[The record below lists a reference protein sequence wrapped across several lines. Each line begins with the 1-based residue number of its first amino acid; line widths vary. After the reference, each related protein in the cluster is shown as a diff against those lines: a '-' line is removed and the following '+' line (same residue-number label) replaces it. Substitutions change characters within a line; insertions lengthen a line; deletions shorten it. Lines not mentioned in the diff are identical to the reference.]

1 MMKRKKLFV
10 IAAVMAIVLSGSLLA
25 GAKKTDAGGYSY
37 LDKEGN
43 IDLPAY
49 FSTEGAEIQLQEQ
62 CMDFVMSGEEATVT
76 FNKPLLGGGFTLAFA
91 GVEGNTLEQI
101 QIELTDMENPEEKA
115 VFCAYAMSDI
125 SSIVKIDNTNRPV
138 MINGSFFVENA
149 FDFYIRYDA
158 EAKQFTD
165 GTSYYLPII
174 ESLDGDIFSGFS
186 SEKVNLTIRLYG
198 ESGSVF
204 RLKEIS
210 RQRLGTSFIKDTE
223 SPTIAIVNSMSKA
236 ELNSTITLP
245 RAVTVD
251 VLADNAEVTMSVVDP
266 DKEIVKAVD
275 GTKLEKVPAGK
286 DYKIKV
292 SKIGRY
298 KVSYQATDGT
308 NKSQQIFVQI
318 VVPDNLAPEIT
329 LSEEIP
335 ASTKAKSILALPE
348 VTYEDKGSEEETI
361 KNWTTVKYPDGV
373 IMEVGDSVELA
384 KDGVYEITFSAI
396 DETGNIGRLTVKTY
410 AEGEESQ

>member
-1 MMKRKKLFV
+1 MMKRKKMLI
-10 IAAVMAIVLSGSLLA
+10 IAVVVAIIFSGSLIA
-25 GAKKTDAGGYSY
+25 GANKGNTGGYSY
-37 LDKEGN
+37 LNKDGS
-43 IDLPAY
+43 IDLEAY
-49 FSTEGAEIQLQEQ
+49 FNTDGAEIQLQKQ
-62 CMDFVMSGEEATVT
+62 SMDFVLSEKKATIT
-76 FNKPLLGGGFTLAFA
+76 FNKPLLSAGFALAFA
-91 GVEGNTLEQI
+91 GVEGNTLERI
-101 QIELTDMENPEEKA
+101 EIELTDEENPEQKA
-115 VFCAYAMSDI
+115 VLCIYAMSDI
-125 SSIVKIDNTNRPV
+125 SSIVQIDNTNRPV

-149 FDFYIRYDA
+149 FDFYVRYDA

-186 SEKVNLTIRLYG
+186 SEKVNLKIRLYG

-223 SPTIAIVNSMSKA
+223 SPTIAIVNSFNKA

-245 RAVTVD
+245 KAVAAD

-266 DKEIVKAVD
+266 DKEVVKAVD
-275 GTKLEKVPAGK
+275 GTKLKNVSAGK
-286 DYKIKV
+286 DYQIKV
-292 SKIGRY
+292 TKLGRY

-318 VVPDNLAPEIT
+318 VVPDNLAPAIT
-329 LSEEIP
+329 LKEQIP
-335 ASTKAKSILALPE
+335 ALTKAKSVLTLPE
-348 VTYEDKGSEEETI
+348 VMYEDKGSEAETI
-361 KNWTTVKYPDGV
+361 KGWTTVKYPNGV
-373 IMEVGDSVELA
+373 IMEVGNHVELA
-384 KDGVYEITFSAI
+384 EEGVYEITFSAI

-410 AEGEESQ
+410 AEGEDL